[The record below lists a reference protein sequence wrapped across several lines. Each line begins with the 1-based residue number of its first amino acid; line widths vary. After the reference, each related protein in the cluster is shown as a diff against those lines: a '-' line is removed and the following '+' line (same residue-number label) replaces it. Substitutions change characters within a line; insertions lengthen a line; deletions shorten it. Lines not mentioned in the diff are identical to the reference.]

1 MALPGHRRA
10 GSRSRARPKPGGS
23 IFCGVLDHRPYPA
36 HELTSGDWA
45 QIAPR
50 VVRLADLVTTKDVL
64 RLDVLLADD
73 STFFGD
79 LFCHVIEWR
88 GTLYLEDGLHRAV
101 QAALQQRTTL
111 HVRIARITDEDTDPD
126 GDADNDE
133 DTPDSSREG

>member
-1 MALPGHRRA
+1 MASPGHRRTA
-10 GSRSRARPKPGGS
+10 GRPRAHPKPGGS

-36 HELTSGDWA
+36 HDLTSGDWA

-79 LFCHVIEWR
+79 LFCHVVEWR

-111 HVRIARITDEDTDPD
+111 HVRIARINDEDS
-126 GDADNDE
+126 DAGGHGDNDE
-133 DTPDSSREG
+133 GTPGSDRDG